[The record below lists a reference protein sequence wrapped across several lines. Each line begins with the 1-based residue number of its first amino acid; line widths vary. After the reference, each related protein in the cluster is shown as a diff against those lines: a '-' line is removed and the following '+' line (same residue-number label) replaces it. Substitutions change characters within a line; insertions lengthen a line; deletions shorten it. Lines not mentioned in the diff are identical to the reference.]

1 MLTQQ
6 PSAALLLWSRRM
18 QRFERSNLTVAAFC
32 QSEGVS
38 QASYYYW
45 RHKLRAEINGHSND
59 SSTAAVKFLPVS
71 FATDDS
77 RRTPRLDAQAVVPA
91 VEQPVASI
99 TVDLPGGISISKPG
113 LQMENSA
120 GSVGGPIPR

>member
-18 QRFERSNLTVAAFC
+18 QRFERSDLTVAAFC

-45 RHKLRAEINGHSND
+45 RRKLRAETNGHSND
-59 SSTAAVKFLPVS
+59 SPTTPVKFLPVS

-77 RRTPRLDAQAVVPA
+77 CRAPRLDAQTGVPA
-91 VEQPVASI
+91 VEQPVASM
-99 TVDLPGGISISKPG
+99 TVDLPGGISIRLELP
-113 LQMENSA
+113 
-120 GSVGGPIPR
+120 VGEGHAP

>member
-18 QRFERSNLTVAAFC
+18 QRFERSDLTVAAFC

-45 RHKLRAEINGHSND
+45 RRKLRARNQRSLKRFAHDAGEIPSGVLCH
-59 SSTAAVKFLPVS
+59 
-71 FATDDS
+71 
-77 RRTPRLDAQAVVPA
+77 R
-91 VEQPVASI
+91 
-99 TVDLPGGISISKPG
+99 
-113 LQMENSA
+113 
-120 GSVGGPIPR
+120 